1 MPLAKLQFKPGFNR
15 DVTNYSNEQGWFD
28 GDKVR
33 FRLGYPEQ
41 IGGWT
46 RLSNN
51 TYFGT
56 ARNLISWIALD
67 GDRLTGVGTNL
78 KYYVE
83 EGGAYNDITPVRA
96 TSTGLANVITTDTT
110 TNTGGNKTVL
120 TITDTHGANDGDFVT
135 ISGASDFNG
144 VLAANINKEHQITV
158 VTSNTFTII
167 IDGQASAS
175 GSGGGTIAIEYQI
188 NTGPSIFTF
197 TSGWGSGSWPDYA
210 ETTLTNPFDTS
221 GTGPL
226 NSVIIVNQ
234 TGHGLTTGDYITIVS
249 ISSPFNISGDGRS
262 AFGCDDV
269 ILKSFPVTVAG
280 PNEYNFTMSIGGKT
294 YTSDATATGVGGTV
308 VIRSPATT
316 TSTWGSTGVSD
327 LAQQLRLWTHDTFG
341 EDLVFNVY
349 QGGFYYWD
357 KSTGTSSRAV
367 TVASLSG
374 ATQAPTQVNR
384 VLTSDQARHVICFG
398 TNNLGGSGAYDP
410 LLIRWS
416 DSEAP
421 EDWAPT
427 STNSAGDYR
436 LDNGSTIVTAIPT
449 RQEILVFTDT
459 AVYSMQYV
467 GYPYVFSFTLLADNV
482 SIISPN
488 AVTTASNIVYWMGH
502 DKFYVY
508 DGQVR
513 ALPSTVRD
521 FVYTN
526 LNREQE
532 RQIFSGGNEGYN
544 EIWWF
549 YPTALNSTITNY
561 VIYNYLENIWYF
573 GNMNRTAWLDNPLN
587 TYPIAALYYDSD
599 NGGRLLYH
607 EFGVDD
613 LSGEGSVAIDSFIES
628 SDFLIGDGN
637 QFSFV
642 KRMIP
647 DLLFTESTL
656 AELPNVTITLT
667 PRDYTGTT
675 YNDAYAKTV
684 SATALSPQE
693 LYTSP
698 IDVRVRGRQLKMKIN
713 GSANIGTKW
722 RLGTPRVEIQP
733 DGRR

>member
-1 MPLAKLQFKPGFNR
+1 MPLQKLQFKPGFNR

-51 TYFGT
+51 TYVGT

-83 EGGAYNDITPVRA
+83 EGGAYNDITPIRA
-96 TSTGLANVITTDTT
+96 TSTSLSNVITTDTT
-110 TNTGGNKTVL
+110 TNTAGNKTVL
-120 TITDTHGANDGDFVT
+120 TITDTHGANDGDFCT

-144 VLAANINKEHQITV
+144 VLAANINKEHQLTV
-158 VTSNTFTII
+158 VTSNTFTIT
-167 IDGQASAS
+167 IDGQASSS
-175 GSGGGTIAIEYQI
+175 GAGGGTIDIEYQI
-188 NTGPSIFTF
+188 TTGPSIFTF

-210 ETTLTNPFDTS
+210 EATLASPFDTTS
-221 GTGPL
+221 GSST
-226 NSVIIVNQ
+226 ITVNK
-234 TGHGLTTGDYITIVS
+234 TGHGLSTGDYVTFVS
-249 ISSPFNISGDGRS
+249 IGTPFAVSGGGVS
-262 AFGCDDV
+262 AFDCDD
-269 ILKSFPVTVAG
+269 IMLMAFPVTVTG
-280 PNEYNFTMSIGGKT
+280 PNVFTVSLVIGGTT
-294 YTSDATATGVGGTV
+294 YTADATATGVGGTV

-316 TSTWGSTGVSD
+316 TSTWGTTGVAD
-327 LAQQLRLWTHDTFG
+327 LAQQLRLYTHDTFG

-349 QGGFYYWD
+349 AGGFYYWD
-357 KSTGTSSRAV
+357 KSAGVNTRAV

-410 LLIRWS
+410 LLVRWS

-421 EDWAPT
+421 EKWQPT
-427 STNSAGDYR
+427 TTNSAGDYR
-436 LDNGSTIVTAIPT
+436 LDNGSTIITAIST
-449 RQEILVFTDT
+449 RQEILIFTDT

-467 GYPYVFSFTLLADNV
+467 GYPYVFSFSLLADNI

-488 AVTTASNIVYWMGH
+488 AVASASNIVYWMGH

-521 FVYTN
+521 FVFMN
-526 LNREQE
+526 LDREQE

-549 YPTALNSTITNY
+549 YPKQGSTIVTNY

-587 TYPIAALYYDSD
+587 TYPIAALYYDTESA
-599 NGGRLLYH
+599 GRLLYH

-613 LSGEGSVAIDSFIES
+613 LSGGGSVPLNSFIES

-637 QFSFV
+637 QFSFI

-647 DLLFTESTL
+647 DLLFADSTL

-675 YNDAYAKTV
+675 YNEGYAKTIN
-684 SATALSPQE
+684 ATALSPQE

-698 IDVRVRGRQLKMKIN
+698 IDVRVRGRQVKMRIN
-713 GSANIGTKW
+713 GSDNQGTKW